1 MAKIKFEESL
11 KKLEE
16 IVEELERGDLTLDES
31 LTRYENGIKLYKQ
44 CLALLESAERRV
56 QILTK
61 NESGQFQTKDFL
73 PSALSEADEP
83 TDHRNSS
90 PIGGEDGGEI
100 HTP

>member
-16 IVEELERGDLTLDES
+16 IVEQLERGDLTLDES

-44 CLALLESAERRV
+44 CLALLESAEKKV

-61 NESGQFQTKDFL
+61 KESGKFQTEDFL
-73 PSALSEADEP
+73 PPQADE
-83 TDHRNSS
+83 D
-90 PIGGEDGGEI
+90 
-100 HTP
+100 